1 MLQLL
6 ALRVSWVVPVSPLT
20 SLATPATVRDVDAI
34 VLVARADVYVLS
46 GYCLCGP
53 SWSSVWPTPGSSV
66 LWITQLG
73 MYPLAWYPL
82 LPLWLPWLASLV
94 PSKLFTIWGRIDRIC
109 LTQGATQDERVTS
122 KEKDIKYAIRACDIL
137 KQQKERTTQPYGT
150 EAALIPDDRIP
161 LGGTLLRTR
170 LSKEL
175 WRMNGVGGY
184 GGGLQVKNEAADDGE
199 KREDGI

>member
-1 MLQLL
+1 MSHT
-6 ALRVSWVVPVSPLT
+6 RSNSRRT
-20 SLATPATVRDVDAI
+20 RN
-34 VLVARADVYVLS
+34 
-46 GYCLCGP
+46 
-53 SWSSVWPTPGSSV
+53 
-66 LWITQLG
+66 
-73 MYPLAWYPL
+73 
-82 LPLWLPWLASLV
+82 
-94 PSKLFTIWGRIDRIC
+94 K
-109 LTQGATQDERVTS
+109 QGKGNQ
-122 KEKDIKYAIRACDIL
+122 IR
-137 KQQKERTTQPYGT
+137 